1 MVTNEVFQKWC
12 TTIATDTDTVLL
24 NEDKNNNRN
33 QTHHQK
39 IKKQEIFFP
48 IH

>member
-24 NEDKNNNRN
+24 NEDK
-33 QTHHQK
+33 TTIE
-39 IKKQEIFFP
+39 IKPTIKR
-48 IH
+48 